1 MYNPHWQEELNK
13 KEQKNMENIRLITGK
28 EAITRIDDVLYIN
41 EVRTQV
47 QDEILAFLKLIEK
60 DLDRLERL
68 EKIIKENF
76 GYNENTKECFFNYDA
91 PVMEEEIKEAL
102 GYE

>member
-1 MYNPHWQEELNK
+1 MNNPHWKEELNK
-13 KEQKNMENIRLITGK
+13 KEQKNWENIRLITGK
-28 EAITRIDDVLYIN
+28 EAVTRIDDILYIN
-41 EVRTQV
+41 GVRTNV
-47 QDEILAFLKLIEK
+47 QDEILALLKLIEH
-60 DLDRLERL
+60 DLDRL

-91 PVMEEEIKEAL
+91 PVMEEEIKKAL